1 MPDGLPPKYLQRQPR
16 SCATIALERIFK
28 RVDEHLF
35 LAGDRVSVVLRTFTE
50 SLTSQVK
57 F

>member
-16 SCATIALERIFK
+16 SCATIALERISK